1 MASNHPAALRPRI
14 TPGAR
19 VHQTGPRSWRLE
31 IPADTSLPNQR
42 RSKRYHLAQLDDYQQ
57 LPRRRFPWHPPVSLS
72 LQARASQTLIPGT
85 WGFGFWNDPFGVA
98 YVKGG
103 GLRLPTLPNAA
114 WFFFASPENYLSLRD
129 DLPANGALAATF
141 SAPLRPPL
149 AATRLIPI
157 LPFIF
162 LPPIAR
168 WVRRQARGFIR
179 QATAQ
184 IDLDTTQWHLYQL
197 NWVGGCVKFLLDE
210 KVLLETP
217 VVPLGRLGLVIW
229 IDNQFA
235 ALTSQGGLRF
245 GTLPTRDLAW
255 VEIEGLEVG
264 VMEAA

>member
-1 MASNHPAALRPRI
+1 MASNHLAALRPRI

-31 IPADTSLPNQR
+31 IPADASLPNRR

-72 LQARASQTLIPGT
+72 LQARASHALIPGT

-129 DLPANGALAATF
+129 ELPANGALAATF
-141 SAPLRPPL
+141 SAPLRHLL

-168 WVRRQARGFIR
+168 WMRRQARGFIR
-179 QATAQ
+179 QDATS
-184 IDLDTTQWHLYQL
+184 LVFNPTQWHGYQL
-197 NWVGGCVKFLLDE
+197 QWKENEVIFALDGDI
-210 KVLLETP
+210 VLQTAVIP
-217 VVPLGRLGLVIW
+217 SGPLGLVLW

-235 ALTSQGGLRF
+235 SLPPDGRLCF
-245 GTLPTRDLAW
+245 GTLPTRELAW

-264 VMEAA
+264 MMEAA